1 MGILGVG
8 SGGVEGW
15 AVGIEGW
22 VVGTEGWRERISAVG
37 PGNRG
42 MKMGNGRVGSDN
54 LGDSCQS
61 CW

>member
-1 MGILGVG
+1 MGI
-8 SGGVEGW
+8 EGW

-22 VVGTEGWRERISAVG
+22 VVGTEGRRERISAVG

-42 MKMGNGRVGSDN
+42 MKMGNGSDN

>member
-1 MGILGVG
+1 MGL
-8 SGGVEGW
+8 EGW

-42 MKMGNGRVGSDN
+42 MKMGNGRVGSGN